1 MCVLG
6 KFLVL
11 KHNNQLV
18 KWLLAY
24 LKFQQTNVWCPS
36 LFQVHGFDT
45 FLDPILSHTLDLD
58 LPISLFLT
66 KCTDTP
72 PCQYILRGTY
82 CIKRCRYWFQT
93 IGSIYCYICIY
104 SSLFMAS
111 PHKSPF
117 TSRESLNAVQ
127 QADRMIESGSLEEK
141 EYVEQHDKYFH
152 DIAIASTARRK
163 ISLNLQCTGKLLLY
177 LLWWGINI
185 IM

>member
-1 MCVLG
+1 M
-6 KFLVL
+6 
-11 KHNNQLV
+11 
-18 KWLLAY
+18 
-24 LKFQQTNVWCPS
+24 WCPS
-36 LFQVHGFDT
+36 LFQVYGFDT

-66 KCTDTP
+66 KCSDTP
-72 PCQYILRGTY
+72 PCQYILPGTE
-82 CIKRCRYWFQT
+82 CLVHCVPNNAAIDFKLLL
-93 IGSIYCYICIY
+93 SSIY

-117 TSRESLNAVQ
+117 TSRESLNTVQ

-163 ISLNLQCTGKLLLY
+163 ISLNLQCTGELLPYKRAYILPQ
-177 LLWWGINI
+177 LFIPFQVPSTFD
-185 IM
+185 